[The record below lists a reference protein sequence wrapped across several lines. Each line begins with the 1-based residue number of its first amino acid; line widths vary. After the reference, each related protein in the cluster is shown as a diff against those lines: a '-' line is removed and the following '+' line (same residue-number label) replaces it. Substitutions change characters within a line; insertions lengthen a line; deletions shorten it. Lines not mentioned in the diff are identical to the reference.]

1 MYKLEITS
9 KKNTAVILA
18 LIILSSIFLK
28 LYTIDFSEA
37 EIQDTWVYVL
47 RGIAFS
53 NGDYAE
59 SPVKPAGYPLFL
71 SFFFNFFDSE
81 NFVDYVNIARIICI
95 VISSVTV
102 FPLYYLSRHF
112 FDKKMSLFLPILF
125 AFQPQLNFNA
135 GQAVSEPLFLLILI
149 ISYYFL
155 IKKDSKY
162 SPYISFVLL
171 GVLLWVRTSALLFI
185 IPFMICNYL
194 INRDSKKL
202 ILCCI
207 LFALII
213 SPILIV
219 RDEQYGSPI
228 YFPFSI
234 GEEDEFRSVPN
245 SFDLEWIKTT
255 LSHLSV
261 AFGTMSLPYLIFLF
275 PIGIIFSLRLSKTNK
290 NFLYNWILL
299 IFTFVPMLLQ
309 YNFGTSAR
317 PLYHI
322 YPFLMIFATIPIQI
336 LLENKISF
344 LNIKQ
349 KKIILVLIIIFIILS
364 SALIAY
370 GIDGYGYGKKDK
382 MKNDEV
388 KEYSKYILDE
398 LEGGLFWSKGLSISW
413 VSLTMIENSNG
424 EFKNYKLDK
433 KDTRVHDGLASYY
446 PESLIEL
453 YPNKL
458 NIYAKS
464 NSNSIDTFIENSNNL
479 NIKYLSI
486 GDRNE
491 LIFFDDVYE
500 NEENYPYLKKIFD
513 SKNDGFKKFK
523 IKLFEIN
530 YKLYYELVGSN
541 IKN

>member
-1 MYKLEITS
+1 
-9 KKNTAVILA
+9 
-18 LIILSSIFLK
+18 
-28 LYTIDFSEA
+28 
-37 EIQDTWVYVL
+37 
-47 RGIAFS
+47 
-53 NGDYAE
+53 
-59 SPVKPAGYPLFL
+59 
-71 SFFFNFFDSE
+71 
-81 NFVDYVNIARIICI
+81 
-95 VISSVTV
+95 
-102 FPLYYLSRHF
+102 
-112 FDKKMSLFLPILF
+112 
-125 AFQPQLNFNA
+125 
-135 GQAVSEPLFLLILI
+135 
-149 ISYYFL
+149 
-155 IKKDSKY
+155 
-162 SPYISFVLL
+162 
-171 GVLLWVRTSALLFI
+171 
-185 IPFMICNYL
+185 
-194 INRDSKKL
+194 
-202 ILCCI
+202 
-207 LFALII
+207 
-213 SPILIV
+213 
-219 RDEQYGSPI
+219 
-228 YFPFSI
+228 
-234 GEEDEFRSVPN
+234 
-245 SFDLEWIKTT
+245 
-255 LSHLSV
+255 
-261 AFGTMSLPYLIFLF
+261 
-275 PIGIIFSLRLSKTNK
+275 
-290 NFLYNWILL
+290 
-299 IFTFVPMLLQ
+299 
-309 YNFGTSAR
+309 
-317 PLYHI
+317 
-322 YPFLMIFATIPIQI
+322 
-336 LLENKISF
+336 